1 MSAEEEE
8 ATLREEEEE
17 EEATVGEGEQSAKKK
32 KSKKKKKKKAGA
44 DGDAEPMDDGAAAAE
59 GATAAAD
66 ADADG
71 GGDDDGEAGGDSAS
85 KKKREK
91 RKAAAARKKAAAA
104 EAGGGGGGGGGAS
117 VGGDAEWSTEM
128 RGIKQWRVF
137 PKPEPK
143 GRPQTWPPTVP
154 VLAQFPSGEVP
165 LGEVCEYKDHN
176 TYRTTSAEMRELER
190 LQSTSYQEVRLAAE
204 CHRQVRK
211 HMQQVIKPGRLMTE
225 ICEELEDLNR
235 SLVEENGLK
244 ARAAVPAIPR
254 A

>member
-104 EAGGGGGGGGGAS
+104 EAGGGGGGGAS

>member
-104 EAGGGGGGGGGAS
+104 EAGGGGGGAS
-117 VGGDAEWSTEM
+117 AGGDVEWSTEM

>member
-17 EEATVGEGEQSAKKK
+17 EEATVGEGEKSAKKK

-44 DGDAEPMDDGAAAAE
+44 DGDAEPMDDGVAAAE

-104 EAGGGGGGGGGAS
+104 EAGGGGGGGAS

-244 ARAAVPAIPR
+244 ARAIIPATPR